1 MLRSRLYIL
10 AIVMVA
16 FIWGAGVAVPSM
28 DPAVTAVT
36 VSTRLTA
43 EEADCIVG
51 GQVGCWEAAT
61 SAYDGCVTANIDPE
75 NPKTAV
81 AYLDCA
87 PVGAWTGVACVVSWI
102 WSLFF

>member
-10 AIVMVA
+10 AIVVVA
-16 FIWGAGVAVPSM
+16 IVWGAGAAATTM
-28 DPAVTAVT
+28 DPGLTAVT

-51 GQVGCWEAAT
+51 GQAGCLEVAKA
-61 SAYDGCVTANIDPE
+61 SYDGCVDANYDPE
-75 NPKTAV
+75 IPKTAV

-87 PVGAWTGVACVVSWI
+87 PVGAWSGIACAATWLWNLI
-102 WSLFF
+102 F